1 MFKKRIIILISVILF
16 LIFVI
21 ILSFVT
27 NEKAKE
33 NSIVYKLM
41 AYENNVALFENESI
55 LTIYDEI
62 VLNSLPKYDREVFEK
77 GLIISDINTLD
88 EILQDFE

>member
-1 MFKKRIIILISVILF
+1 
-16 LIFVI
+16 
-21 ILSFVT
+21 
-27 NEKAKE
+27 
-33 NSIVYKLM
+33 M